1 MKEVAYP
8 VGYSV
13 MPIYKENKVSSKGTV
28 VKERNLVAYMP
39 SKCYVVNS
47 NDSEKCEVVFP
58 YETGKTVAES
68 YFMSNYPKYNK
79 EGKCTNSHKTTFLA
93 SDYETAKEE
102 AARLNEEIL
111 TKTVYSK
118 ASSNRLFKSAE
129 RHANLVSAYMLG
141 ADFIEDRTKN
151 MKVTVN
157 NLETTKKATNNK
169 VMILK

>member
-1 MKEVAYP
+1 
-8 VGYSV
+8 
-13 MPIYKENKVSSKGTV
+13 
-28 VKERNLVAYMP
+28 
-39 SKCYVVNS
+39 
-47 NDSEKCEVVFP
+47 
-58 YETGKTVAES
+58 
-68 YFMSNYPKYNK
+68 MSNYPKYNK

-102 AARLNEEIL
+102 AERLNEEIL

-129 RHANLVSAYMLG
+129 RHTNLVSAYMLG

-151 MKVTVN
+151 MEVTVN
-157 NLETTKKATNNK
+157 NLEATKKATNNK

>member
-102 AARLNEEIL
+102 AARLN
-111 TKTVYSK
+111 
-118 ASSNRLFKSAE
+118 AE
-129 RHANLVSAYMLG
+129 RRSHNYEPDPICYCVKSDLQYDLLM
-141 ADFIEDRTKN
+141 EN
-151 MKVTVN
+151 Y
-157 NLETTKKATNNK
+157 
-169 VMILK
+169 

>member
-1 MKEVAYP
+1 MKNGVYP

-102 AARLNEEIL
+102 AERFYNE
-111 TKTVYSK
+111 
-118 ASSNRLFKSAE
+118 
-129 RHANLVSAYMLG
+129 LVNSGCYRNVVFQEG
-141 ADFIEDRTKN
+141 
-151 MKVTVN
+151 
-157 NLETTKKATNNK
+157 
-169 VMILK
+169 